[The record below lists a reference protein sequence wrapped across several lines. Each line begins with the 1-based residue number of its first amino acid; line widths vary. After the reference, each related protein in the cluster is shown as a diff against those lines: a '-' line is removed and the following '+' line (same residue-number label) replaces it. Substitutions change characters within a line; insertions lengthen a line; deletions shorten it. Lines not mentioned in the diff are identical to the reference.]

1 LNASCAT
8 HCTLACCKTAK
19 VNWWKAVERN
29 HSFVP
34 VKVKGLFSIV
44 FRQFLFLSFATM
56 RCALQHSATCC
67 TLRST
72 HSACHAFECV
82 MCNTLQHTAARCNT
96 LQHVATLHRT
106 HCECGAFGCIMT
118 THAST
123 NTLQHTPTHSNTLP
137 RCVAHTARVA
147 HLDASCPHMHQ

>member
-1 LNASCAT
+1 MSHIWIHHDCVTHLNASCAT
-8 HCTLACCKTAK
+8 HCTLPCCKTAK

-67 TLRST
+67 TLRRT

-96 LQHVATLHRT
+96 LQRFIAHTTSVAHSDVSWQHMHQQT
-106 HCECGAFGCIMT
+106 HY
-118 THAST
+118 
-123 NTLQHTPTHSNTLP
+123 NTLQHTPT
-137 RCVAHTARVA
+137 RCHVA
-147 HLDASCPHMHQ
+147 